1 MPSDNLGN
9 ANVDLAKKLINFA
22 SNQTNNREQIP
33 EIIKPIVLPVV
44 PRCVKQSEAMS
55 DISQYGNITSSDF
68 HDKQTCLK
76 DDTQVPKEHTVNYER
91 TDIPP
96 LSHVTMTTP
105 KTDFTRSIDKTVN
118 FVRNDKPEIEV
129 PVSNKRKLPDQKRS
143 YNKKNRLF
151 ENFASKF

>member
-1 MPSDNLGN
+1 
-9 ANVDLAKKLINFA
+9 
-22 SNQTNNREQIP
+22 
-33 EIIKPIVLPVV
+33 
-44 PRCVKQSEAMS
+44 
-55 DISQYGNITSSDF
+55 
-68 HDKQTCLK
+68 
-76 DDTQVPKEHTVNYER
+76 
-91 TDIPP
+91 
-96 LSHVTMTTP
+96 MTTP